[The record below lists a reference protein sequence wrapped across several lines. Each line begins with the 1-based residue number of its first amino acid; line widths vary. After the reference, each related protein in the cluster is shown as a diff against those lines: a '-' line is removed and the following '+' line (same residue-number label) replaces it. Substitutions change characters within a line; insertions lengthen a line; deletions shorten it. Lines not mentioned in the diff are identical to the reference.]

1 MNFFKKLFGARPGSA
16 AAKKQAQEHHAKGRA
31 FCEAGEFDKAVACFD
46 EALRLDSS
54 LGKAYRDRGIAYL
67 SLGEET
73 KALAD
78 FSTAIRLDPK
88 DARAYWNR
96 GIVYRRKHMDREADA
111 DFRKAKQLN
120 PALKREEDLA

>member
-1 MNFFKKLFGARPGSA
+1 MNFFKNLFGARPGSA
-16 AAKKQAQEHHAKGRA
+16 AGKKRAQEQHTQGRA
-31 FCEAGEFDKAVACFD
+31 YCETGDFDKAVACFD
-46 EALRLDSS
+46 EAIRMDGD

-78 FSTAIRLDPK
+78 FSAAIRLDPK

-111 DFRKAKQLN
+111 DFRKAKHLN